1 MALLCS
7 RGLRIKIV
15 SGNLICPDN
24 QVLTQQSFGMWLQP
38 HNLVCPSLCI
48 QKEAAINMPHLCYFW
63 FSFDWGAFCAWPEAE
78 IFRLSE
84 FFLNPYLW
92 SCWQERHRVEH
103 HSYFMCLVCWGT
115 EVVAAIYYLRNLVMQ
130 EISLRL
136 RSAVFKPLYATRAI
150 EKALGHQRK
159 FDPLC
164 LEALL
169 YGILV
174 AINKVSPEDY

>member
-7 RGLRIKIV
+7 RGLRIKVV
-15 SGNLICPDN
+15 SGNLICPEN
-24 QVLTQQSFGMWLQP
+24 RVLTQQSFRMWLQP
-38 HNLVCPSLCI
+38 HHLVHPFVYKKKQQQICPDPC
-48 QKEAAINMPHLCYFW
+48 CFW
-63 FSFDWGAFCAWPEAE
+63 FSFDWGSFSAWPEDE

-84 FFLNPYLW
+84 FCLNPYLR
-92 SCWQERHRVEH
+92 SCWQERHRVKH
-103 HSYFMCLVCWGT
+103 HSYFMYLICWGT
-115 EVVAAIYYLRNLVMQ
+115 EVVAVIYYLRNLVTQ
-130 EISLRL
+130 EISPRL

-150 EKALGHQRK
+150 EKALGQGK

-174 AINKVSPEDY
+174 AINKVSAED